1 MSEQDQVS
9 ESDVLPNVS
18 IMLVEARTAMGLTQ
32 KDVADQLFLTPTF
45 IRHMDE
51 GQFHLISKTAYIKG
65 YLRTYARVVGI
76 SGDEVVA
83 SYEETIQARVEPF
96 EMRDVAEEPVSA
108 NRFTGPVIQ
117 TGLIGLGALLLVLLL
132 VWLFSGDDEADARSA
147 NVKNALETFDDSNNV
162 ANDAVVA
169 PTRPLL
175 LPERADVDNSDID
188 ADALV
193 VASASLGNLS
203 LSNALS
209 NNALPKNRGV
219 AVTNASLQA
228 DEGRASPV
236 EKKDIES
243 RSLVNEE
250 TAVSAAATPLVAT
263 ADGVA
268 SSVVE
273 KPAVVLTVEKLGQG
287 RGSLI
292 TVTATGD
299 DKLEFSF
306 SDECWV
312 EVTDADGESIYG
324 DLNRS
329 GDSLVVYGT
338 APFEVLF
345 GKAPAA
351 QVAFNGEP
359 FALNRYISADLTAKV
374 KLGR

>member
-9 ESDVLPNVS
+9 EPEVLPNVS

-32 KDVADQLFLTPTF
+32 KEVADQLFLTTTF

-51 GQFHLISKTAYIKG
+51 GHFHLISKTAYIKG

-83 SYEETIQARVEPF
+83 GYEETIQARVEPF
-96 EMRDVAEEPVSA
+96 EMRDVTDEPVSA

-117 TGLIGLGALLLVLLL
+117 TALIGLGALLLVVL
-132 VWLFSGDDEADARSA
+132 VVWFFSGDDDDEAQARGASA
-147 NVKNALETFDDSNNV
+147 RDALETFDEVS
-162 ANDAVVA
+162 DAEP
-169 PTRPLL
+169 PTRPLS
-175 LPERADVDNSDID
+175 LPERALVDTSDFD

-193 VASASLGNLS
+193 ADNVVPKNSLP
-203 LSNALS
+203 
-209 NNALPKNRGV
+209 NNPLRNNRGV
-219 AVTNASLQA
+219 AVTNASLQSA
-228 DEGRASPV
+228 ERLAAPI

-243 RSLVNEE
+243 ELVVKVENV
-250 TAVSAAATPLVAT
+250 VSATATPSVAT

-268 SSVVE
+268 SNVVE
-273 KPAVVLTVEKLGQG
+273 KAAVAVTIEKLGEG
-287 RGSLI
+287 LGSLI

-299 DKLEFSF
+299 DKLEFRF

-324 DLNRS
+324 DLNRT

-351 QVAFNGEP
+351 QVVFNGEP
-359 FALNRYISADLTAKV
+359 FALSRYISADLTAKV